1 MFKGEN
7 NHMPLTLSERCL
19 RIAPSATLVI
29 DAKAKAMIAA
39 GEDVISFGAG
49 EPDFDTP
56 EYIRDAAKDA
66 LNRGVTRYTASAG
79 TLTLR
84 KEICEKLMRDNG
96 LTYDPA
102 DIVVSNGAKQSLF
115 NALSALV
122 NPGDEVLLPAPCWV
136 SYPEMVHMAGGTG
149 VPVPGEEKDG
159 FVVTAA
165 QLRPYVT
172 ERTKA
177 LILNSPNNPNG
188 CVWPRALLSGIAE
201 LAVEKGF
208 YVISDEIYEKLIYG
222 GQEHV
227 SIASLGE
234 AIKRQSIV
242 VNGVSKAF
250 AMTGWRIG
258 YAAAPRAVAKAMDAF
273 QSHSTSAPNSMA
285 QYAAAVALTN
295 GEQQIEDM
303 RQEFDI
309 RRHLMYN
316 AVSRISGLST
326 HMPEGAFYMML
337 NISKL
342 LGKRLNG
349 REITGAD
356 DFAELLL
363 AEEKVAVVPGTAF
376 GARDHVRVSYA
387 TAQETI
393 RLGLERIARF
403 VKRLE

>member
-303 RQEFDI
+303 RREFDI

>member
-1 MFKGEN
+1 M
-7 NHMPLTLSERCL
+7 TLSERCL

>member
-1 MFKGEN
+1 M
-7 NHMPLTLSERCL
+7 TLSERCL

-303 RQEFDI
+303 RREFDI